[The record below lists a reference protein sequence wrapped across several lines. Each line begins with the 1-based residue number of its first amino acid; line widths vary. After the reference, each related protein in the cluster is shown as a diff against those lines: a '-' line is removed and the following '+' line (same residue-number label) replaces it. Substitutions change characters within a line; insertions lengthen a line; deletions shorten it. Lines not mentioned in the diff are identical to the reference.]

1 MTYNQQLPGMD
12 SVLCKVEIAS
22 TEDLTKALRS
32 ASLPLQHRLAL
43 AWAIF
48 DHGKVGDESGIIKR
62 LSAILVR
69 KEELLAEWLFSTI
82 LRELKTDNDS
92 QYTLSKDP
100 VAIDLLGCVLERMKG
115 ALAPAVPLDIR
126 AILQGPVL
134 PLFIKA
140 FANGDLS
147 KNIDYINAVT
157 KVWRLIV
164 ESAAD
169 GLEIVSAKPDL
180 LVQLITLLAAV
191 YLEAVEGHKDQ
202 LQESL
207 LEIISS
213 VAHAMRIVC
222 ESSLSPRKM
231 FTLFDSKLLLP
242 LFQLTSVTSP
252 HSVIQ
257 LKVLDMMHAGLF
269 HVECMVKLNSI
280 LASESQETKDNE
292 QNYAQQ
298 FFDLISNAME
308 SANNN
313 DRVQYAQAIPALFM
327 RYLQASALICPETR
341 ALATNTLGLSA
352 IAATP
357 RAVTQ
362 AEASSACFAM
372 FSYFYNHLRPLCADE
387 RVLTALNMLVN
398 TYFRDPCF
406 GTASNAG
413 FIGGDVHK
421 NQIIMLDS
429 WLSAVIKP
437 ILQNSNANSKSIT
450 IALNGI
456 DLALDAGPDSV
467 QKYGDTLLGVFLRVP
482 ADAVESA
489 TRVLRHWVST
499 LAKARQLDTLFDRI
513 SRLQLGYIV
522 NETKKSLLLDA
533 STLRILNLAV
543 SQSMP
548 YAQVSLCL
556 ANLVDAIISKS
567 AAISDS
573 ATQTNDSDRKRR
585 RLSRSEKL
593 KSTDEPKS
601 AISVEVMA
609 TITANFVLSSVST
622 ANTEHQRTEFGKII
636 ISKYQMLK
644 DALASELFAWERLLL
659 HYVFMEVGLRIDGME
674 RWLESC
680 MYPEHIYRGVLPR
693 CVRKKGRAPEDPRI
707 ATMAMLVVFQTAA
720 HWTVFVSSASA
731 GIIPDSIVSA
741 TDVGSATATTS
752 RMVYLFVSTS
762 KPGILKPGT
771 DVLQKQTKSKGEMGG
786 WEPWDGQTHSISVS
800 NYNSAQ
806 WHLLVDWLELVCN
819 YADGHAMYS
828 IVLQLVLGFV
838 NSDFSENDT
847 KSQALLRSASFFEI
861 LQIRDALL
869 PALMEYAV
877 DAWKSQLDSKEKSSK
892 STRMPQVVFTALELL
907 HASASSKT
915 STKSSPPQ
923 NIIASTIT
931 MLTANDVKQKKRLSS
946 NQALVWIRLL
956 RALLCF
962 PTAYWTIEQAHTV
975 FALAFAADLGIAKV
989 CLNSGD
995 AIEIQMLSRTI
1006 LERLLKHIPSLSSS
1020 FISHSTS
1027 IVNHWMGS
1035 AQSSEKL
1042 VLSTRTLL
1050 SLVVSF
1056 LSQAAFG
1063 QQIDAAN
1070 SACHQLC
1077 IHMLKMLEQARST
1090 DISASA
1096 LLVLNSFGIVAR
1108 IARQYSQKMQ
1118 LGSCQPWLLLAKA
1131 WECKLSQFVQ
1141 ERLSNISNTGSSDDA
1156 YATCCLGVL
1165 ASLHSILGCLSN
1177 DSDALDNS
1185 AKLCEHTLGSLKQ
1198 ISQCPGT
1205 FGLGLVIIAIYRST
1219 DLETSAPNIL
1229 SFLVRY
1235 LSAKGSLMSGHTHLT
1250 STLRELVVAVSEAEV
1265 ISVDNLGL
1273 LDYISLYVV
1282 EPLLNALSP
1291 TTFEAMF
1298 VAFIK
1303 ISSQLGK
1310 YAASIASKIIIAYVR
1325 TGFRQ
1330 RSSSKNAAQKR
1341 KTIQMRL
1348 GSTLTALHTVMC
1360 INPSVESTTHVL
1372 SILNELVLEPTM
1384 RFAAYD
1390 ISEVLGIVFAAVSMP
1405 LDIQRSKTT
1414 DTTDQLS
1421 NLYCLACR
1429 ILSSVI
1435 RYHTDRVLS
1444 LISILVKTLRT
1455 MVHAFVS
1462 PFLPR
1467 RFTAAEY
1474 VGIDADATSW
1484 IIVFSP
1490 LSSRC
1495 AEAYSRVL
1503 DDLVRSRRGATNAEN
1518 NQRKPELQNDAAG
1531 ADKDNKYVKLT
1542 RGTNAAG
1549 AASTI
1554 SMFAPYILAEYCII
1568 QGGGALTTVVS
1579 KPSNRGFEK
1588 REQDEHEF
1596 YGFSWRPTAV
1606 AHASDSSSKILPI
1619 HTLNSSVARGII
1631 SSTAVREA
1639 LLPGFHA
1646 LLDVMTPEDRS
1657 SLLTLLVGSS
1667 NDLRQGSAT
1676 AWPSIFGPDQYG
1688 GAHEVLKSLY
1698 KSYIDFYKYS
1708 GQV

>member
-467 QKYGDTLLGVFLRVP
+467 QKY

-975 FALAFAADLGIAKV
+975 FALAFAADLGIAK
-989 CLNSGD
+989 
-995 AIEIQMLSRTI
+995 IQMLSRTI
-1006 LERLLKHIPSLSSS
+1006 LERLSSS

-1027 IVNHWMGS
+1027 IVNHWVGS

-1096 LLVLNSFGIVAR
+1096 LLVLNS
-1108 IARQYSQKMQ
+1108 QYSQKMQ

-1131 WECKLSQFVQ
+1131 WECKLSH
-1141 ERLSNISNTGSSDDA
+1141 NISNTGSSDDA

-1198 ISQCPGT
+1198 ISQCP
-1205 FGLGLVIIAIYRST
+1205 AIYRST

-1229 SFLVRY
+1229 S
-1235 LSAKGSLMSGHTHLT
+1235 LMK
-1250 STLRELVVAVSEAEV
+1250 LVVAVN
-1265 ISVDNLGL
+1265 NLGL
-1273 LDYISLYVV
+1273 LDYISF
-1282 EPLLNALSP
+1282 P
-1291 TTFEAMF
+1291 TTFEATF
-1298 VAFIK
+1298 
-1303 ISSQLGK
+1303 LGK
-1310 YAASIASKIIIAYVR
+1310 YAASIASKIIIAY
-1325 TGFRQ
+1325 

-1360 INPSVESTTHVL
+1360 INPSVESTTH
-1372 SILNELVLEPTM
+1372 LVLEPTM

-1390 ISEVLGIVFAAVSMP
+1390 ISEVLGIVFAA
-1405 LDIQRSKTT
+1405 RSKTT
-1414 DTTDQLS
+1414 DTTDQL
-1421 NLYCLACR
+1421 

-1503 DDLVRSRRGATNAEN
+1503 DDLVRSQN
-1518 NQRKPELQNDAAG
+1518 NQRKPELQNDAA
-1531 ADKDNKYVKLT
+1531 
-1542 RGTNAAG
+1542 GTNAAG

-1579 KPSNRGFEK
+1579 KP
-1588 REQDEHEF
+1588 EQDEHEF

-1646 LLDVMTPEDRS
+1646 F
-1657 SLLTLLVGSS
+1657 SLLTLL
-1667 NDLRQGSAT
+1667 GSAT

-1688 GAHEVLKSLY
+1688 GAHE
-1698 KSYIDFYKYS
+1698 SYIDFYKYS